1 MGQVLALRV
10 TLCGGRPALRPGC
23 GETSPSPRVRSSGL
37 WGATLWCDGRPIV
50 SLRRIAQPPQRPPP
64 APAGAVLPSII
75 AEVPLFQTSISLY
88 EAYCSWGMVTYIAV
102 VAYLGLV
109 VTVVL
114 AHCIYARQR
123 GQLSSWLVESFASI
137 GVAVVPAF
145 RASFHFHHW
154 LLGWI
159 VAVLARHPPW
169 WSELTQALA
178 LGVYVNGIAIYGRD
192 PVLGCE
198 AVVFRA
204 TSTYCPMVDI
214 ITGGSQGGGGGA
226 FPESNSSFA
235 GGGNSSSGSDDAVI
249 VGGDKGGSFDS
260 VNWWNCSS
268 SPYT

>member
-123 GQLSSWLVESFASI
+123 GQLSSWLVESFASMSSPLALSFFPLTLGALEPSLEERCAI
-137 GVAVVPAF
+137 PHGDGTRTILGTLSVCLLLHVAFLFCA
-145 RASFHFHHW
+145 
-154 LLGWI
+154 L
-159 VAVLARHPPW
+159 AVLRWFRHSGHRSTFTTGFSDGSSLCSPG
-169 WSELTQALA
+169 TH
-178 LGVYVNGIAIYGRD
+178 LGG
-192 PVLGCE
+192 P
-198 AVVFRA
+198 
-204 TSTYCPMVDI
+204 S
-214 ITGGSQGGGGGA
+214 
-226 FPESNSSFA
+226 
-235 GGGNSSSGSDDAVI
+235 
-249 VGGDKGGSFDS
+249 
-260 VNWWNCSS
+260 
-268 SPYT
+268 